1 MTQSTVLAAGTT
13 AASSTDIVVT
23 TTPVSV
29 SVFSSAGGQLPSGI
43 ALYLERQAPGPVWQP
58 VYDDYRGNH
67 EPVVLGQRRM
77 DVGIF
82 APGTYRV
89 RREAIPTAVGVALDT
104 TA

>member
-1 MTQSTVLAAGTT
+1 MSQSTILAAGTT

-29 SVFSSAGGQLPSGI
+29 SVFSAAGGRIPSGVQ
-43 ALYLERQAPGPVWQP
+43 LFLERQAPGALWQP
-58 VYDDYRGNH
+58 VFEEYRGNYV
-67 EPVVLGQRRM
+67 PVHLGDERM

-89 RREAIPTAVGVALDT
+89 RRAVITTSVGVALDT